1 MQEPLHLQ
9 LERVPSPLGEMLIA
23 TDPAGRLR
31 ILDWKDH
38 EDDMRRLLRL
48 QYRGRSVQLHE
59 SDTVSHATQAM
70 QAYFSGDL
78 TALDDIKVAT
88 GGTDFQREVWAV
100 LAGRSATWNWP
111 CASGDPRRSAPLG
124 WRMARIRLVW
134 WCPAIV

>member
-48 QYRGRSVQLHE
+48 QYRGRSVKLNE
-59 SDTVSHATQAM
+59 SDTVSQATQAM
-70 QAYFSGDL
+70 HAYFSGDL
-78 TALDDIKVAT
+78 TALDDIKCAT
-88 GGTDFQREVWAV
+88 CWQDLQCVIWVV
-100 LAGRSATWNWP
+100 LS
-111 CASGDPRRSAPLG
+111 S
-124 WRMARIRLVW
+124 
-134 WCPAIV
+134 